1 MEEYAMLSELQHFSF
16 CRRQWA
22 LIHLEQQW
30 AENLLTIQGLL
41 MHEKAHSE
49 TTEKRGGKIIVR
61 GLHVCSHRLK
71 LTGICDVVEFDADP
85 DGIAIHGHDGTYRV
99 TPVEYKRGRPK
110 EHGADALQLC
120 AQAVCL
126 EEMLC
131 CDIPRGYLYYG
142 EPRRRTEV
150 EVSAALRGEIS
161 SMLEEIHD
169 YRRRGHTPKVKPDSR
184 CNACSLKEICQP
196 AMLKNRYPSASAY
209 IKQALSES
217 GGEA

>member
-1 MEEYAMLSELQHFSF
+1 MLSELQHFSF

-49 TTEKRGGKIIVR
+49 TVEKRGGKIIVR

-71 LTGICDVVEFDADP
+71 LTGICDVVEFDEEP
-85 DGIAIHGHDGTYRV
+85 DGISIHGHGGTYRV

-110 EHGADALQLC
+110 EHDADELQLC
-120 AQAVCL
+120 AQALCL

-131 CDIPRGYLYYG
+131 CGIPKGYLYYG
-142 EPRRRTEV
+142 QPHRRTEV
-150 EVSAALRGEIS
+150 ELSAELRAKIT
-161 SMLEEIHD
+161 SMLEEIHH
-169 YRRRGHTPKVKPDSR
+169 YRRRGHTPKVRPDSR
-184 CNACSLKEICQP
+184 CSACSLKEICQP
-196 AMLKNRYPSASAY
+196 ALLKSRHVSASAY
-209 IKQALSES
+209 IRQTLSET
-217 GGEA
+217 GDET

>member
-1 MEEYAMLSELQHFSF
+1 MLSELQHFSF

-61 GLHVCSHRLK
+61 RLHVCSHRLK
-71 LTGICDVVEFDADP
+71 LTGICDVVEFDENS
-85 DGIAIHGHDGTYRV
+85 DGISIHGHKETYRV

-110 EHGADALQLC
+110 EHNADALQLC

-131 CDIPRGYLYYG
+131 CHIPRGFLYYG

-150 EVSAALRGEIS
+150 ELTEALREETAA
-161 SMLEEIHD
+161 MLREIHD
-169 YRRRGHTPKVKPDSR
+169 CRRRGHTPKAKPDSR
-184 CNACSLKEICQP
+184 CGACSLKEFCQP
-196 AMLKNRYPSASAY
+196 KLLKNQHSSAKAY
-209 IKQALSES
+209 IRQTLSKPKGDIRKS
-217 GGEA
+217 C